1 MPGQRRSR
9 PAARLSAFYAAAF
22 LVTGVQLPFWPVWL
36 ASRGFDAKEI
46 GTLFAAAI
54 WAKVIATPAI
64 GALADRYG
72 RRRVMTVLAMIAVAA
87 YTALWR
93 SAGFWA
99 ILSLNLLAL
108 TVQSALM
115 PLGDT
120 VTLAASRAEGLDYGR
135 IRVWGSVS
143 FVFASLG
150 AGVVIAHTS
159 GGWILPLVL
168 VASALLLT
176 ACRKIP
182 PSEPAPGGVGFRGA
196 GLRLVAGHS
205 RFWIFVAS
213 AAALQASHQVY
224 YGFATLYWRSLGFS
238 ETTIGW
244 LWAEGVVAEVL
255 LFWQGRRLL
264 GRFGPVGLMALG
276 GVAGIIRWSIA
287 GVVVSL
293 PSTAALQLLHA
304 LTFGATYLGAMHF
317 LSRSVPPAAA
327 ASAQTLFAAASSG
340 FGGGLVMAAAGALYA
355 AYGGRAYLA
364 MALLSAAGLVGTL
377 CLRPARTR

>member
-176 ACRKIP
+176 AAPDCGTSPAIRDFGF
-182 PSEPAPGGVGFRGA
+182 SSPAPRPCRRA
-196 GLRLVAGHS
+196 
-205 RFWIFVAS
+205 I
-213 AAALQASHQVY
+213 
-224 YGFATLYWRSLGFS
+224 RSI
-238 ETTIGW
+238 T
-244 LWAEGVVAEVL
+244 
-255 LFWQGRRLL
+255 
-264 GRFGPVGLMALG
+264 
-276 GVAGIIRWSIA
+276 
-287 GVVVSL
+287 VSL
-293 PSTAALQLLHA
+293 PFIGARSAFPRPRSAG
-304 LTFGATYLGAMHF
+304 FGRKASLPKFCCSG
-317 LSRSVPPAAA
+317 RAAA
-327 ASAQTLFAAASSG
+327 CSGGSA
-340 FGGGLVMAAAGALYA
+340 
-355 AYGGRAYLA
+355 R
-364 MALLSAAGLVGTL
+364 SA
-377 CLRPARTR
+377 